1 MPIYCYKCEE
11 CGNSFEKTLSMKDCM
26 KSQKCTC
33 GKVAVR
39 DLIAEHCDGGVDSQM
54 REYQFEGD
62 TGTRMYAASYL
73 PNQMDE
79 ARRKHPGRDFKEVNG
94 AMLPV
99 IKHRRD
105 KLKYLKE
112 FGNYVE
118 Y

>member
-1 MPIYCYKCEE
+1 MPIYCYKCED

-26 KSQKCTC
+26 KSQKCSC
-33 GKVAVR
+33 GKKAVR
-39 DLIAEHCDGGVDSQM
+39 DLITEHSDGGVDSQM

-62 TGTRMYAASYL
+62 MGTRMYAASYL
-73 PNQMDE
+73 PNQMEE
-79 ARRKHPGRDFKEVNG
+79 ARRVHPGREFREVNG

-112 FGNYVE
+112 MNFVE
-118 Y
+118 RD